1 MFEFTKS
8 IFNKV
13 FVFLVA
19 IFILSFL
26 IGWFL
31 PIGID
36 KVESLSYRDYL
47 FSTFTV
53 FTQFG
58 FLMFSFIIS
67 FFINKEYSNKTIL
80 FYKLLSYDSLKFF
93 INKVTVLV
101 IESIILIAINLFIV
115 SIIYQD
121 FSLFLLMLF
130 LFTAVVTQYIII
142 VGIISFLSTNI
153 LASIGISISY
163 WILTV
168 ILVSSS
174 EHLKY
179 VAIFDASNFLYAHV
193 DKVLMDGESFI
204 SFSDSLTVISY
215 IGILL
220 ALSTVICKVMNK
232 RWLKLGID

>member
-1 MFEFTKS
+1 MFEFTRS

-13 FVFLVA
+13 FVFLII
-19 IFILSFL
+19 IFVLSFL

-31 PIGID
+31 PVGID

-80 FYKLLSYDSLKFF
+80 FYKLLSYNSLKFF
-93 INKVTVLV
+93 LNKVIVLV
-101 IESIILIAINLFIV
+101 VESIILITINLFVV

-130 LFTAVVTQYIII
+130 LFTAVVIQYILI
-142 VGIISFLSTNI
+142 VGVISFLSNNI
-153 LASIGISISY
+153 LASIGLSIFY
-163 WILTV
+163 WIVTV

-174 EHLKY
+174 EQFKY
-179 VAIFDASNFLYAHV
+179 FAIFDASNFLYAHV
-193 DKVLMDGESFI
+193 DKVLMDGENFI
-204 SFSDSLTVISY
+204 SLSHSLTVISY
-215 IGILL
+215 IGVLF
-220 ALSTVICKVMNK
+220 ALSIIICKVMNK